1 MSRKCRLTL
10 RRYLRDTFLSLNNS
24 LLSHLKFIPY
34 ILQFDGENE
43 TELNNCDKKFAMFGD
58 FREKRKNGT
67 YDMAARVGRNEGDDE
82 KTKSV
87 PGQIARR
94 DVVRRHVTVTRAF
107 QLIRNKRCQRQT
119 DENRC
124 RVQMLFIVKHVGNP
138 RRMLFKRSSECYRDT
153 CFMRIP
159 GHGKFVRLS
168 RQFWTHFISLAV
180 IYRRELNGLY
190 EH

>member
-1 MSRKCRLTL
+1 MTKSSR
-10 RRYLRDTFLSLNNS
+10 SS
-24 LLSHLKFIPY
+24 I
-34 ILQFDGENE
+34 IL
-43 TELNNCDKKFAMFGD
+43 M
-58 FREKRKNGT
+58 KRKKMELT
-67 YDMAARVGRNEGDDE
+67 IWWPIPVETKAMKK
-82 KTKSV
+82 KTKSMS
-87 PGQIARR
+87 GQIVRR
-94 DVVRRHVTVTRAF
+94 DTVRWHVTVTRAI

-124 RVQMLFIVKHVGNP
+124 RVQMLFIVKHVCNP

-180 IYRRELNGLY
+180 IYRQELNGLY